1 MDPAESIKNLTF
13 SLFVLDAAPV
23 LKADAL
29 TKNKS
34 KKKKGGRQREEAGG
48 QEREHCKKCIYNTKR
63 ILIYI
68 FGWADSKAGRLFS
81 LQNSRI

>member
-13 SLFVLDAAPV
+13 SLSVLDAAPV

-34 KKKKGGRQREEAGG
+34 KKKGKEGGRGRRREGEEEAG
-48 QEREHCKKCIYNTKR
+48 QERENI
-63 ILIYI
+63 
-68 FGWADSKAGRLFS
+68 GRHVFT
-81 LQNSRI
+81 IPKGY